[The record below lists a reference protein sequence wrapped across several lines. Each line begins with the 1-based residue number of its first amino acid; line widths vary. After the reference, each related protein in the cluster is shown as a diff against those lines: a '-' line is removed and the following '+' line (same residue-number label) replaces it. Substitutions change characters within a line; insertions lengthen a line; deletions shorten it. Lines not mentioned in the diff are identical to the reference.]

1 MSFSLTAKNE
11 IARIVPGKKCCQLAE
26 LAVLGGMNGRLET
39 GNGQPLIVVS
49 NENAAAARK
58 IFKLCRNL
66 FPSLLLQVSVTK
78 KKRLKKNNVYH
89 VFIPFQAGVAGVLD
103 RLQLE
108 FAEGKHL
115 QWTDQLGG
123 NKCCRRAYLRG
134 AFLAGGS
141 VSNPRG
147 NYHLEIITREIA
159 QARFFC
165 SLMEDF
171 GLQPRINQRKLKQV
185 IYLKESDQ
193 IVHFLNLVGAHAA
206 LLSFENTRVV
216 KDVRNQVNR
225 LVNCE
230 TANLNK
236 SVETG
241 VRQVETIRYLQARL
255 DLGKLPVSLR
265 EIARLRLEY
274 PEASLKELGELLDPP
289 VSKSGAN
296 HRLRRL
302 EEIAANL
309 ERKGRSI

>member
-1 MSFSLTAKNE
+1 VSFSLTVKNE
-11 IARIVPGKKCCQLAE
+11 IARIMPKKKCCQLAE
-26 LAVLGGMNGRLET
+26 LAVLVGMNGKQESR
-39 GNGQPLIVVS
+39 NGQPLLVVS

-58 IFKLCRNL
+58 IFKLCRSL
-66 FPSLLLQVSVTK
+66 FPHLLLQVAVTK

-89 VFIPFQAGVAGVLD
+89 VFIPCRAGSESILD
-103 RLQLE
+103 LLGLE
-108 FAEGKHL
+108 LKGGKFL
-115 QWTDQLGG
+115 RWTDELRGR
-123 NKCCRRAYLRG
+123 KCCRRAYLRG

-147 NYHLEIITREIA
+147 NYHLEIITRDLA
-159 QARFFC
+159 QAGFHC
-165 SLMEDF
+165 SLMEAF

-216 KDVRNQVNR
+216 KDVRNRVNR

-230 TANLNK
+230 TANLSK

-241 VRQVETIRYLQARL
+241 VRQVETIRYLQSRL
-255 DLGKLPVSLR
+255 GLEKLPASLR
-265 EIARLRLEY
+265 EIACLRLEH
-274 PEASLKELGELLDPP
+274 PEASLKELGQMLDPP

-302 EEIAANL
+302 EEMAANL
-309 ERKGRSI
+309 EQEGRMT